1 MPSTSYYDDASSD
14 TMTSQAAT
22 NDATMT
28 SETATNITEMASRSL
43 MTSLTPPPTA
53 GGGSDVA
60 GVWLVGEEVG
70 WYTVIAVLSA
80 LVLIGL
86 CFTVCR
92 LVMKASA
99 HEKASEGDWHRD
111 SLLFS
116 RKDSVIPISLHF
128 HPTTEDALGSFS
140 S

>member
-1 MPSTSYYDDASSD
+1 MLSTSYYDDASSD
-14 TMTSQAAT
+14 DTMTSSKAAAT
-22 NDATMT
+22 NDATMMT
-28 SETATNITEMASRSL
+28 SETATANVTEMTSRSL
-43 MTSLTPPPTA
+43 LTSLTPPPPPA
-53 GGGSDVA
+53 ADM
-60 GVWLVGEEVG
+60 LVGEQIG

-80 LVLIGL
+80 LVLVGL

-92 LVMKASA
+92 LVMKAGA
-99 HEKASEGDWHRD
+99 HEKASKGDWRRD

-128 HPTTEDALGSFS
+128 NPTTDDTLHS